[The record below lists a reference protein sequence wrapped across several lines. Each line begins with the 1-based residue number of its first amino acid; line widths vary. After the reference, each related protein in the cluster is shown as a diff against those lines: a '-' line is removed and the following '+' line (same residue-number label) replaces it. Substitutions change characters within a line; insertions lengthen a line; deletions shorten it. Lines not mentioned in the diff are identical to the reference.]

1 MKSLNTV
8 ESNIMEIEKLFP
20 NVITEAKKCGG
31 GVKKVIDF
39 EKLKKILSDE
49 ISEDKE

>member
-1 MKSLNTV
+1 MEKMKMKSLNTV

-31 GVKKVIDF
+31 GG
-39 EKLKKILSDE
+39 
-49 ISEDKE
+49 KESYRFRKAQKNIVG